1 MQFIFTLAGHNF
13 RPTECKA
20 ALAEA
25 HHGTDHS
32 LDLELD
38 PTNEYDPNAVKVM
51 LTVLSDEYFVGFIP
65 KDTALDVA
73 AILRDDEGSVA
84 LGHTSE
90 INELRILDWSNGD
103 KKPTILL
110 ELSTGWEV
118 PTDVQETPAAEGA
131 DD

>member
-1 MQFIFTLAGHNF
+1 MYKVHWTITVRDCFTLCPHNQRPHAMQFIFTLAGHNF

-65 KDTALDVA
+65 KDTAADVA

-84 LGHTSE
+84 PGHTSE
-90 INELRILDWSNGD
+90 INELRILD
-103 KKPTILL
+103 
-110 ELSTGWEV
+110 
-118 PTDVQETPAAEGA
+118 
-131 DD
+131 